1 MDHRFSSCVHGE
13 PGKSRII
20 QAERLDILRN
30 ALLHVPTGQLFYIL
44 AGHAAWRRIPLH
56 HRSWRQG
63 DPSAPAGPLF
73 SACLASPFSL
83 AFCFGSFMLGTTL
96 FFIGILG
103 CAISGGHICFDV
115 IHIVTSAI
123 LFHGS
128 SSGASIISVETEGCR
143 IRTRLGCSLVQGW
156 TDERMTGGTGSS
168 SAFLFLKGIFARE
181 VQQPT
186 VCVPPAYSATSLKIS
201 HSNLLSVNEN
211 GMDGPKP
218 IHAIV
223 KFRIHST

>member
-1 MDHRFSSCVHGE
+1 MAALSGLDTTGLELVLNIVPRLPADVLEAMDHGFLRVHGE

-44 AGHAAWRRIPLH
+44 ADTLH
-56 HRSWRQG
+56 GGGYHFIIAHGGKVIHLLLQ
-63 DPSAPAGPLF
+63 GPLF
-73 SACLASPFSL
+73 LRLLGLPFSL

-123 LFHGS
+123 LFHGVILRRFHHLS
-128 SSGASIISVETEGCR
+128 RNGGCR
-143 IRTRLGCSLVQGW
+143 IRTRLGCSLVQGLDRR
-156 TDERMTGGTGSS
+156 TDDRRHRQFVK
-168 SAFLFLKGIFARE
+168 AFLFLKGIFARE
-181 VQQPT
+181 
-186 VCVPPAYSATSLKIS
+186 CSSRRFASLLHIQR
-201 HSNLLSVNEN
+201 HL
-211 GMDGPKP
+211 
-218 IHAIV
+218 
-223 KFRIHST
+223 